1 MMVGLVIVAIML
13 VAAIVLLVVGLVFSF
28 VVAPLRTVAMILQ
41 KIAGVAG
48 VLLTI
53 AALAIVFVDK
63 KPLPWDLGL
72 IIVGCIVVGVLTQWF
87 IERPTRAERRAAQRR
102 QEELDFQQRQY
113 ENSIRQQTLYDLRAR
128 RTDIPGVYSIPISPQ
143 VAQVMSQPEPPVKP
157 KDPMELPADVAF
169 EPDKW

>member
-13 VAAIVLLVVGLVFSF
+13 VVAIVLLVVGLVLNF

-41 KIAGVAG
+41 KVAGVVG

-53 AALAIVFVDK
+53 VALITVFGDK
-63 KPLPWDLGL
+63 KPLPWEVVLL
-72 IIVGCIVVGVLTQWF
+72 IVGCIVVGVLTQWF

-102 QEELDFQQRQY
+102 QEELDFQQRQD
-113 ENSIRQQTLYDLRAR
+113 ENSIRQQTLDDLRAR

-143 VAQVMSQPEPPVKP
+143 VAQVMSQPEPPGAP
-157 KDPMELPADVAF
+157 KDSMELPGDVAF